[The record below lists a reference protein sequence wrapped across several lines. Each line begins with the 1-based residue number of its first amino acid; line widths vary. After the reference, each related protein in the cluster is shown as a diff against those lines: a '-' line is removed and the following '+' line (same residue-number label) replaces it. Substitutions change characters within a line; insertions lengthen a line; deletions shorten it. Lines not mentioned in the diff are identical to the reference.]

1 MTGSAN
7 VGFELKCV
15 RDFVD
20 HIFIASDLRE
30 GERAHVHRQQR
41 LLRCT
46 SGLLKWD
53 LMTFVQHSKD
63 NGEQGTTRQRLVQ
76 DWLYDDFFKKAR
88 LQESPNVQ
96 TAFYFIFSVVI
107 FIY

>member
-1 MTGSAN
+1 MTGSAV

-30 GERAHVHRQQR
+30 GEWAHVHRQQS

-46 SGLLKWD
+46 SCMLKWD

-63 NGEQGTTRQRLVQ
+63 NGVQGTTRRWLVQ
-76 DWLYDDFFKKAR
+76 DWLYDDFLKKDR

-96 TAFYFIFSVVI
+96 TFFYFIFSVVI